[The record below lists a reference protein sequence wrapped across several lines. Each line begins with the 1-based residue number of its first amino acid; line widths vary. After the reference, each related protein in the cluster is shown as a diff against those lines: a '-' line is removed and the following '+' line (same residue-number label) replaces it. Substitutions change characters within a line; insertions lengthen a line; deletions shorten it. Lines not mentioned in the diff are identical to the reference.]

1 MIGKLL
7 IANRGEIACR
17 IARTCRRLGIRSVV
31 VFSEAD
37 RDALHPR
44 LADEAVA
51 IGPAPAAESYLR
63 IDRLIDAA
71 RRTGADAI
79 HPGYGFLAES
89 AVFAAAVREAGL
101 LFVGPSAEAMERL
114 GAKDSAKALAEAAG
128 VPTVPGYRGGEQ
140 SDERLLAEALR
151 IGFPL
156 LIKATAGGG
165 GKGMRRV
172 DRPEDLLEALAACRR
187 EARAAFGDDRVLLE
201 RLIERP
207 RHLEVQVMADRAGR
221 VVHLFERDCTLQ
233 RRHQKIV
240 EEAPAAGLDPAL
252 RRALGEAAVRLVAEA
267 GYEGAGTVEFLLAPD
282 GAFYFIEANTR
293 LQVEHPVTEAI
304 TGQDLVEWQIRIAEG
319 RPLPLAQAGILARGH
334 AIEARLYAEDPAR
347 GFLPSTGR
355 LERLVLPEGL
365 PGVRVDT
372 GIAEGD
378 LVTPFYDPMIA
389 KIVVHGSD
397 RDAALARLEQALDA
411 TAVAGPATNLA
422 FLRRVIREP
431 DFRAPAID
439 TVWLDREAGRL
450 AAAEDEPEPVDL
462 LAAAFLLAEAERERR
477 LGAAGPWR
485 TSPWL
490 QLEGFRIGAPSRREL
505 RLLARGREH
514 VVRFEGPERPAS
526 APTASLDGVPLGEVR
541 LQRAGDELRL
551 ELDGR
556 ICPLRA
562 TLVGDRVLLARE
574 GRTLV
579 VRRAPEAGGGSE
591 EVGGE
596 GLVAAPMPG
605 KVVRLLVTPGETVAR
620 GQVLAVLEAMKME
633 HRLAAPR
640 DGRVVAVHVTVG
652 EQVEEGTI
660 LLDLADA
667 GTGG

>member
-1 MIGKLL
+1 VIGKLL

-17 IARTCRRLGIRSVV
+17 IARTCRRLGIRSVA

-71 RRTGADAI
+71 RRTGADAV

-89 AVFAAAVREAGL
+89 PAFAAAVREAGL

-128 VPTVPGYRGGEQ
+128 VPTVPGYRGADQ
-140 SDERLLAEALR
+140 SDARLLAEALR

-172 DRPEDLLEALAACRR
+172 DRPEDFVEALAACRR
-187 EARAAFGDDRVLLE
+187 EAAAAFGDDRVLLE

-207 RHLEVQVMADRAGR
+207 RHLEVQVMADRAGGI
-221 VVHLFERDCTLQ
+221 VHLFERDCTLQ

-240 EEAPAAGLDPAL
+240 EEAPAAALEPAL
-252 RRALGEAAVRLVAEA
+252 RRALGEAAVRLAAEA
-267 GYEGAGTVEFLLAPD
+267 GYEGAGTVEFLVAPD
-282 GAFYFIEANTR
+282 GAFFFIEANTR

-319 RPLPLAQAGILARGH
+319 RPVPLAQEAVFARGH

-355 LERLVLPEGL
+355 LERLLLPEGL
-365 PGVRVDT
+365 LGVRVDT

-389 KIVVHGSD
+389 KIVVHGPD
-397 RDAALARLEQALDA
+397 RGAALALLERALDA

-439 TVWLDREAGRL
+439 TLWLDREAGRL

-462 LAAAFLLAEAERERR
+462 LAAAFLVAEAERERR
-477 LGAAGPWR
+477 LAAAGPWR

-490 QLEGFRIGAPSRREL
+490 LLEGFRLGAPSRREV
-505 RLLARGREH
+505 RLLARGGEH
-514 VVRFEGPERPAS
+514 VVRFEGPERPAPS
-526 APTASLDGVPLGEVR
+526 ASLDGVPLGEVR
-541 LQRAGDELRL
+541 LRRDGDELRL

-556 ICPLRA
+556 LRPIRA

-579 VRRAPEAGGGSE
+579 IRRAPEAGGRSE

-633 HRLAAPR
+633 HRLPAPR
-640 DGRVVAVHVTVG
+640 DGRVVAVHVAVG

-667 GTGG
+667 DSDG